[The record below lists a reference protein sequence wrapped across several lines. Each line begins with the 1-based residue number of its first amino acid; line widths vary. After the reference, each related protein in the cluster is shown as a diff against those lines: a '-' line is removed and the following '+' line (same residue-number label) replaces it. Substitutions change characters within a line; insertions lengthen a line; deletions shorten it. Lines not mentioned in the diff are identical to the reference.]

1 MVLNSPRLLSAVS
14 FDGTNDSVSIAD
26 HADFTFGSG
35 DFTMEA
41 FVYNRSSGYRSIV
54 QSMVVVHQH
63 HPGSGPC
70 IMGKM
75 NFIIILVVMNHL

>member
-1 MVLNSPRLLSAVS
+1 MSGGSKLTKITEGAVS

-41 FVYNRSSGYRSIV
+41 FVYNRSTSYD
-54 QSMVVVHQH
+54 
-63 HPGSGPC
+63 P
-70 IMGKM
+70 
-75 NFIIILVVMNHL
+75 